1 MNRPIAAPVATVPL
15 RERTLRM
22 TLKRKITAPK
32 PTPIQK
38 TGGMAPNPI
47 SKTRPD
53 RRPDAVSVASGSCSL
68 MLGRNRPI
76 GIQTGDEM
84 SETSGKNSKLIL
96 AAMIFAVAMTFI
108 DQTIV
113 AIAIPTIQEDVHLTS
128 TGVQWIINGYLLAL
142 AALFAFGGRL
152 ADIAGH
158 RRMVVLGVIVFA
170 VASALCGA
178 TPDGSSA
185 EAWLIFFRIVQGAG
199 AAIMFPAAL
208 AIVLEAFPVRERGR
222 AMAIFFAVAGGLTSV
237 GPIAG
242 GYLTEWTWRAIFWV
256 NIPIAIIALF
266 LTWKAKPA
274 ENRHPAKLDYRGTV
288 LVSGGMGLLVL
299 GLQQSAVW
307 GWGDV
312 KTWAA
317 IAIGIAILAYFVV
330 YQLRVDNPLLR
341 LRIFENRAF
350 AVDCVILFLLMV
362 PFIPLFFF
370 ASEYA
375 QISLGESASETGL
388 YLLIFFAGFATASQ
402 WGGKMLDRI
411 GARRPIVLGCAIA
424 AVGFYLW
431 GESLDKLSVSDQWYY
446 IVLAGIGVGLILSPA
461 NTDALNRVPRS
472 RYGEATGIT
481 QTVRNFGSSLGLAVL
496 GSILILENKS
506 HIESSVS
513 QLGVSKDKADAVADC
528 VSKGEAACQQVGQAL
543 GDKAG
548 KVFGVVP
555 EAFAASTQTVFYCF
569 AGVMA
574 FAFFVA
580 LKFMPDGKVEEPPA
594 EDEVERTPSGV
605 A

>member
-1 MNRPIAAPVATVPL
+1 MN
-15 RERTLRM
+15 E
-22 TLKRKITAPK
+22 
-32 PTPIQK
+32 
-38 TGGMAPNPI
+38 TGA
-47 SKTRPD
+47 
-53 RRPDAVSVASGSCSL
+53 
-68 MLGRNRPI
+68 
-76 GIQTGDEM
+76 
-84 SETSGKNSKLIL
+84 KNNKLIL
-96 AAMIFAVAMTFI
+96 AAMIFAVSMTFI

-113 AIAIPTIQEDVHLTS
+113 AIAIPTLQKDIHLST

-142 AALFAFGGRL
+142 SALFAFGGRL

-158 RRMVVLGVIVFA
+158 RKMVVIGVIVFA

-178 TPDGSSA
+178 TPTGSGA
-185 EAWLIFFRIVQGAG
+185 EAWIIVFRIIQGAG

-208 AIVLEAFPVRERGR
+208 AIVLDAFPVRERGR
-222 AMAIFFAVAGGLTSV
+222 AMAIFFAIAGGLTSV

-256 NIPIAIIALF
+256 NVPVAIIALF

-274 ENRHPAKLDYRGTV
+274 ENKHPAPLDYRGTV

-312 KTWAA
+312 RTWAC
-317 IAIGIAILAYFVV
+317 IVVGVLVLATFVV
-330 YQLRVDNPLLR
+330 YQLRIKNPLLQ

-350 AVDCVILFLLMV
+350 AVDCAILFLLMI
-362 PFIPLFFF
+362 PFVPLFFF

-402 WGGKMLDRI
+402 RGGRVLDKV
-411 GARRPIVLGCAIA
+411 GARPTVVAGCAVA
-424 AVGFYLW
+424 AVGFFLW
-431 GESLDKLSVSDQWYY
+431 GQSLTELSVSDQWPY
-446 IVLAGIGVGLILSPA
+446 IVLAGIGVGLVLAPA

-496 GSILILENKS
+496 GSVLILENQS
-506 HIESSVS
+506 NLEAS
-513 QLGVSKDKADAVADC
+513 LGAKGVPKAQADAVASC
-528 VSKGEAACQQVGQAL
+528 VSSGGESACQAIGE
-543 GDKAG
+543 KAG
-548 KVFGVVP
+548 AAAGKLFSTVP
-555 EAFAASTQTVFYCF
+555 QDFALATRTVFYAF

-574 FAFFVA
+574 VAFVVA
-580 LKFMPDGKVEEPPA
+580 LVAMPAGKVTEPPA
-594 EDEVERTPSGV
+594 EDEAERTPAG
-605 A
+605 AA